1 MKFIS
6 QLIYPIFQIH
16 FDGSNEEQKKPPR
29 KEMTNMNWQSF
40 ADGLI
45 VSSIVWAIAYVITI
59 TKL

>member
-1 MKFIS
+1 
-6 QLIYPIFQIH
+6 
-16 FDGSNEEQKKPPR
+16 
-29 KEMTNMNWQSF
+29 MTNMNWQSF